1 VRVTEVAIYRVD
13 LPLAEPFQ
21 HASSGLVTALEEVV
35 AAVRTDAGLTG
46 YGEVRGNCGYVTG
59 DVPDRVVAVAAH
71 LAPLLLGRPVEDL
84 ARLRAA
90 IEDAVV
96 GNSGAKALLDIALH
110 DLLARARG
118 ISVAALLGG
127 QVHDRLP
134 TDVSVPF
141 GTVEAAADQASRAV
155 REGYRTIKVRVGGP
169 AAVDEARLAA
179 VREAVD
185 AAGGAEVTV
194 AVDANGTLEAKEAV
208 RRLRRWERYGLGWV
222 EQPVPAWDIRGLRY
236 VREHTDVPVMA
247 DESVLG
253 PREVLTLVQEQ
264 AVDMLHFKLVKAGGF
279 VPVRRMMAIAEA
291 AEIPYMVGQM
301 DEGMV
306 ATAAAVQCAAAS
318 RAAFFEVHGHKRVA
332 MQPFSGIR
340 VADGAVIVP
349 QGPGLAVDVDERA
362 LRLVF
367 LARADDAR
375 GEVSSG
381 RTLSGSAG

>member
-1 VRVTEVAIYRVD
+1 VYITEVAIYRVD

-21 HASSGLVTALEEVV
+21 HASSGLVTTLEEVV
-35 AAVRTDAGLTG
+35 AAVHTDAGLTG

-84 ARLRAA
+84 PRVRATL
-90 IEDAVV
+90 EDAVV

-110 DLLARARG
+110 DLLARAQG
-118 ISVAALLGG
+118 ISVAVLLGG

-155 REGYRTIKVRVGGP
+155 REGYRTIKVRVGGS
-169 AAVDEARLAA
+169 AAMDEARLGA

-185 AAGGAEVTV
+185 AAGCWEVTV
-194 AVDANGTLEAKEAV
+194 AVDVNGALEAKEAV
-208 RRLRRWERYGLGWV
+208 RRLRRWERYGLGWI
-222 EQPVPAWDIRGLRY
+222 EQPVPAWDLRGLRY

-247 DESVLG
+247 DESVFG
-253 PREVLTLVQEQ
+253 PREVLALVREQ

-279 VPVRRMMAIAEA
+279 APVRRMMAIAET

-318 RAAFFEVHGHKRVA
+318 RGAFFEVYGHKRVA
-332 MQPFSGIR
+332 TQPFSGIQ
-340 VADGAVIVP
+340 VDGGAVVVP
-349 QGPGLAVDVDERA
+349 RGPGLAVDVDERA

-367 LARADDAR
+367 LARADEPR
-375 GEVSSG
+375 GGSSSG
-381 RTLSGSAG
+381 SPPSGWVG